1 MSSIIGLGRVDQRVH
16 GCRLSFQRVCK
27 LTALGSVYASVMG
40 LTACATSAEL
50 ESLRSE
56 VAKANATAVNAE
68 AEVSRIQRELIEL
81 KAVATSS
88 PSSDALSEPVTRP
101 AAPSSKPSG
110 YKWGAVSRY

>member
-1 MSSIIGLGRVDQRVH
+1 MSSIIDLCRVDQRVH

-27 LTALGSVYASVMG
+27 LTALGSVYASVVG

-88 PSSDALSEPVTRP
+88 DALSEPVTRP
-101 AAPSSKPSG
+101 AAPSTKPSG
-110 YKWGAVSRY
+110 YKWGTVSPY